1 MFDPIQK
8 ALDVYGILLS
18 APQLSN
24 VNVVF
29 YRKLYLQNTSD
40 YMRAITAQRNNGS
53 GAGIIVL
60 EPWARCNQKNVLIFD
75 WIFPVVSVE
84 NPTINMMQGGSNL
97 SAYQMA
103 QNVADILHNYAD
115 DANGTMNCDSEAIQD
130 ETEVSF
136 EGCVSKRTNLHI
148 LGRSAQT
155 VRLHFLHF
163 GRVVSGSDWK
173 RLLQKIHR
181 PCRRTIRTDAPGG
194 RVSDRLQQQRG
205 HIRAIPLIN
214 YERTI
219 AVFRPRQGF
228 PGMPG
233 FHLRP
238 SRRG

>member
-155 VRLHFLHF
+155 VRC
-163 GRVVSGSDWK
+163 GTIQQSISGGTVTLSCSANPSASIFYTLDGSFPAQTGNASSK
-173 RLLQKIHR
+173 KYTGPVAGQSGQTL
-181 PCRRTIRTDAPGG
+181 
-194 RVSDRLQQQRG
+194 
-205 HIRAIPLIN
+205 RAVAYQTGYNNSAAISVP
-214 YERTI
+214 
-219 AVFRPRQGF
+219 F
-228 PGMPG
+228 P
-233 FHLRP
+233 
-238 SRRG
+238 